1 MRLIM
6 RCQATAESKM
16 NRIIRIYGIVQGVG
30 FRPFVSRLAHELKV
44 RGSVSN
50 KGSYVEVLAKGD
62 EEVLDEFVK
71 RIKHD
76 APERSTILK
85 TDVKPYTGIEPDVF
99 SESLPYDEDSF
110 IIKESE
116 KEAGDIFVSP
126 DIATCDKCRKELY
139 DPNNRRYMH
148 PFINC
153 TACGPRVTILDS
165 MPYDRVRT
173 SMGEFPMCP
182 ECEREYTS
190 PETRRYDAQPV
201 CCNDCGPHVY
211 IMGTEVRDREAII
224 LSRKAIS
231 EGKII
236 AIKGIGGFHLCC
248 DAKNEEAVSLLRTRK
263 NRPAKPF
270 AVMMKDMDTV
280 RRYCEVTKEQEEIL
294 TGHQKPILLLKKRK
308 DASLAP
314 SVAPGNPRIGVMLP
328 YAPVQMLLFEYNDN
342 FDVGTDCFVMTS
354 GNVSGAPICRDDE
367 DAEKEIASYTDLILS
382 HNRKIRLRCDD
393 SVMDLYDNEPYMIR
407 RSRGFAP
414 LPVMMSE
421 NFKGMVLAVGGEL
434 KNTFCVAK
442 DSLFYPSP
450 YVGDMEDVR
459 TVKALKESVIRMETL
474 LESRHMI
481 VACDL
486 HPKYNTTAV
495 ARELG
500 DEIFPI
506 QHHYAHVLSCMA
518 ENDLSSDCR
527 VLGVSFDGTGYGTD
541 GSIWGGEFLISDYDG
556 FSRAGSIVPFKQPGG
571 DASAKEGWRIATA
584 MLCMLYGEK
593 EGMERAE
600 KLGLNVSPAFKVI
613 PGMLRTGVNTV
624 RSTSAGRLFDAVS
637 ALLSVKTASTFE
649 GEAATSLEF
658 AAEEFE
664 ERCFAKGRDIS
675 EYIEKYLDPG
685 IFDVGEEEGRYLM
698 RTDLFFE
705 RICVGAEKGEDKGAL
720 AFAFHEGLARQIA
733 DLSDRI
739 FGDYERKA
747 PDAPLSGVALTGGV
761 YQNRLLLRLTEKQ
774 LKDKGLKV
782 YRHRLIPPNDGG
794 ICLGQAV
801 AAMRHL
807 NRAAMEKQ

>member
-1 MRLIM
+1 MPFRVTTENRM
-6 RCQATAESKM
+6 D
-16 NRIIRIYGIVQGVG
+16 RIIRIYGIVQGVG

-44 RGSVSN
+44 RGSVAN
-50 KGSYVEVLAKGD
+50 KGSYVEVLARGSED
-62 EEVLDEFVK
+62 TIDEFVM

-85 TDVKPYTGIEPDVF
+85 TDVKPFTGKEPDAF
-99 SESLPYDEDSF
+99 GESTYTEDSF

-139 DPNNRRYMH
+139 DPNDRRYMH

-182 ECEREYTS
+182 ECEKEYTS

-211 IMGTEVRDREAII
+211 IMGTEVRDREAIT
-224 LSRKAIS
+224 LARRAIS

-236 AIKGIGGFHLCC
+236 AVKGIGGFHLCC
-248 DAKNEEAVSLLRTRK
+248 DAKNEDAVTLLRTRK
-263 NRPAKPF
+263 NRPVKPF
-270 AVMMKDMDTV
+270 AVMMKDIETV
-280 RRYCEVTKEQEEIL
+280 RHYCFLTKEQEEIL
-294 TGHQKPILLLKKRK
+294 TGHQKPIILLKKGQ

-314 SVAPGNPRIGVMLP
+314 SVAPGNPYIGVMLP
-328 YAPVQMLLFEYNDN
+328 YAPVQMLLFEYNDG
-342 FDVGTDCFVMTS
+342 FDVGTDAFVMTS

-393 SVMDLYDNEPYMIR
+393 SVMDFYGNEPYMIR

-421 NFKGMVLAVGGEL
+421 DFKGTVLAVGGEL

-459 TVKALKESVIRMETL
+459 TVKALRESVTRMETL
-474 LESRHMI
+474 LECRHMLI
-481 VACDL
+481 ACDL
-486 HPKYNTTAV
+486 HPRYNTTAV
-495 ARELG
+495 AHELG
-500 DEIFPI
+500 GEIFPV

-518 ENDLSSDCR
+518 ENDLAADTA

-556 FSRAGSIVPFKQPGG
+556 FTRAGSIMPFKQPGG
-571 DASAKEGWRIATA
+571 DASAKEGWRIAVS
-584 MLCMLYGEK
+584 MLCSLFGEK
-593 EGMERAE
+593 EGIEKAE
-600 KLGLNVSPAFKVI
+600 KLGLNVSPAFKAI
-613 PGMLRTGVNTV
+613 PGMLRTGLNTIG
-624 RSTSAGRLFDAVS
+624 STSAGRLFDAVS
-637 ALLSVKTASTFE
+637 AVLSVKTSSTFE

-664 ERCFAKGRDIS
+664 ERCNTEGRDIS
-675 EYIEKYLDPG
+675 KYINGFLFPD
-685 IFDVGEEEGRYLM
+685 IFDIGEEDGRYLM
-698 RTDLFFE
+698 RTDLLFE
-705 RICVGAEKGEDKGAL
+705 KICVAAERGEDKGAL
-720 AFAFHEGLARQIA
+720 AFAFHSCLARQTA
-733 DLSDRI
+733 HLCERI
-739 FGDYERKA
+739 FADRGKKA
-747 PDAPLSGVALTGGV
+747 SGKTLSGVALTGGV
-761 YQNRLLLRLTEKQ
+761 FQNKLLLRLTEEQ

-801 AAMRHL
+801 AATRYL
-807 NRAAMEKQ
+807 TVNKK